1 MTDGGAHVATEAA
14 DAAADAAGSLFHA
27 PAFLEQF
34 VVQMLVPF
42 SVVYLVLA
50 HSWEA
55 ANVLSVPRPFHAA
68 LAAIFATAQLL
79 SMAPIAVLIA
89 WTLRGAATSDTD
101 ASTAVLRTDVVALAA
116 VMTMHRLAI
125 SIKYAFQPAAVYA
138 RRMSEWVS
146 YQERLDDQ
154 LFASWFKLS
163 SETIAREVV
172 AAQRSLDAD
181 EAVAAHTLPP
191 KAFARLRASVIE
203 ETRLRPHLELE
214 FLVRDACQ
222 VP

>member
-1 MTDGGAHVATEAA
+1 MPTTTAATSSAAAAAAASDDNDDVGAVHVATEAA

-50 HSWEA
+50 HSWEAA

-125 SIKYAFQPAAVYA
+125 SIKYAFQPAAVYT

-181 EAVAAHTLPP
+181 EAVAAHTLPR
-191 KAFARLRASVIE
+191 ARV
-203 ETRLRPHLELE
+203 RPSLTPL
-214 FLVRDACQ
+214 
-222 VP
+222 